1 LKPMRI
7 NNKAGSGSVTKS
19 WMRAI
24 EMTADIMR
32 EPTRVLPVVIE
43 DLAQVQPDAP
53 ALLSHHGHLSYR
65 ELAERQRQY
74 ARWIRGQGLEHGET
88 VCLMMPNCPEFLA
101 LWLGFTSTGV
111 VVSLLNTNLVGASL
125 AHCVNIVKPRL
136 LICDASLF
144 ANVDSARSFLDGD
157 VTIWLRGEDPS
168 DVPNIDREL
177 AQYPEHLTV
186 QDSAHL
192 TAQDESQPVTLR
204 DQAMYIYTSGTSGLP
219 KAARISH
226 ARIMQW
232 SYWFAGMMD
241 IQPLDR
247 IYNCLPMYHSIGGI
261 VATAPTLVRGGSVVV
276 REKFSVAEFWN
287 DIVKFDCTMF
297 QYIGELCRYL
307 VNSPAQPCETQH
319 RLRLCCGN
327 GLRPDVWQAFKDRF
341 NIPQILEFYAATE
354 GNVSLFNVEGKPGAI
369 GRPPRFLA
377 HRFSTKLVRIDMET
391 GEVLRGDDGLCIC
404 CGAKEIGEAIGRID
418 NRSPNVA
425 NHFEGYDNPAE
436 SEKKVLRDAIEPG
449 DCWFRTGDLM
459 KQDDEGYFYFI
470 DRIGDTFR
478 WKGEN
483 VATTEVSEIIA
494 SVPSVREAVVYG
506 VTVPGHEGRVGMAAV
521 VVDKDFDLRLF
532 RSALAERLPR
542 YARPRFLRL
551 CRSLDA
557 TATFKRVKAGLMRDS
572 YDPTASLDPVYFDDP
587 TTNEFVLLERDLF
600 NRILGG
606 VFKL

>member
-1 LKPMRI
+1 MHT
-7 NNKAGSGSVTKS
+7 NDKAASGSVTKS

-32 EPTRVLPVVIE
+32 KPTRVLPVVIE
-43 DLAQVQPDAP
+43 DLAHVQPDAP
-53 ALLSHHGHLSYR
+53 ALLSHHGHFSYR

-88 VCLMMPNCPEFLA
+88 VCLMMPNCAEFLA
-101 LWLGFTSTGV
+101 LWLGLTSTGV

-125 AHCVNIVKPRL
+125 AHCINIVKPRL

-144 ANVDSARSFLDGD
+144 ANVDSARSLLEGN
-157 VTIWLRGEDPS
+157 VTIWLRGEDRS

-177 AQYPEHLTV
+177 AQYSEHSIVPDERQPLT
-186 QDSAHL
+186 L
-192 TAQDESQPVTLR
+192 K

-232 SYWFAGMMD
+232 SYWFAGLMD
-241 IQPLDR
+241 IQPFDR

-276 REKFSVAEFWN
+276 REKFSLTEFWN
-287 DIVKFDCTMF
+287 DIVKFDCTLF

-377 HRFSTKLVRIDMET
+377 HRFSTKLVRIDIET

-404 CGAKEIGEAIGRID
+404 CNAKEIGEAIGRID

-425 NHFEGYDNPAE
+425 NHFEGYDSPEE

-470 DRIGDTFR
+470 DRIGETFR

-483 VATTEVSEIIA
+483 VATTEVSEIIT

-521 VVDKDFDLRLF
+521 VVDKEFDLRLF
-532 RSALAERLPR
+532 RSVLSERLPR
-542 YARPRFLRL
+542 YARPRFVRL
-551 CRSLDA
+551 CRALEA
-557 TATFKRVKAGLMRDS
+557 TATFKQMKAGFTRDS
-572 YDPTASLDPVYFDDP
+572 YDPTASSDPVYFDEP
-587 TTNEFVLLERDLF
+587 NTNEFVLLGRDLF
-600 NRILGG
+600 NRILNGE
-606 VFKL
+606 FKL